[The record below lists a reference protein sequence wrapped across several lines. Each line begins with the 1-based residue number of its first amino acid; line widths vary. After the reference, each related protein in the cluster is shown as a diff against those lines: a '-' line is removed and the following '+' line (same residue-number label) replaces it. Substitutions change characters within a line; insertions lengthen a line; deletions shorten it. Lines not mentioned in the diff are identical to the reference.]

1 LPERCEVN
9 AMLKKI
15 TSAEIRL
22 GMYIQR
28 FEGSWI
34 DHPFWKAHFL
44 LRKPRD
50 LQKIQQS
57 AVTAVWIDVAKG
69 LDRLPQSPVDEPVS
83 VPPSATPLA
92 DPPPLPAASHDS
104 PMMTSLPTSTNRTSA
119 LSCQQELA
127 QAIAVSAHAKQEVAR
142 LFQDVRLG
150 KAIELNEVNDVV
162 EQISASVLRHP
173 TALISLTRLR
183 TADEYTYIHSVS
195 VCALMTAVARQME
208 LPTSQVFLAG
218 KAGLMHDVGKMR
230 VPAEVLNKPG
240 KLSDEELA
248 VMKRHP
254 EHGVALLQAWEA
266 SAEVID
272 VCRHHHEKFD
282 GSGYPDR
289 QAGAGISLLARIAA
303 VCDVYDA
310 ISSTRPYKQ
319 AWSPA
324 ESIHRMAEWTGHFD
338 PQVFQ
343 AFVKTLGIYPIGSLV
358 RLSNEQLAVVV
369 DQHPQSLLTPL
380 VRVFFSARSRTPLPT
395 RLLDLA
401 RTSTGERI
409 VRRELPE
416 EWGFRNL
423 ERLWQQA

>member
-1 LPERCEVN
+1 
-9 AMLKKI
+9 MLKKI
-15 TSAEIRL
+15 TSAEVRL
-22 GMYIQR
+22 GMYIHS

-34 DHPFWKAHFL
+34 DHPFWKARFL
-44 LRKPRD
+44 LRSSRD
-50 LQKIQQS
+50 LQKIQHS

-69 LDRLPQSPVDEPVS
+69 LDRLPQPPADEPMTT
-83 VPPSATPLA
+83 PALAPSLAAMPAPL
-92 DPPPLPAASHDS
+92 DPPKTMPPPAVA
-104 PMMTSLPTSTNRTSA
+104 A
-119 LSCQQELA
+119 AVGCQQELA
-127 QAIAVSAHAKQEVAR
+127 QAIAVSDHAKQEVTR

-150 KAIELNEVNDVV
+150 KAIELDEVNEVV

-208 LPTSQVFLAG
+208 LPAEQVFLAG
-218 KAGLMHDVGKMR
+218 KAGLMHDVGKML
-230 VPAEVLNKPG
+230 VPPEVLNKPG
-240 KLSDEELA
+240 KLTDEEFAL
-248 VMKRHP
+248 MRRHP
-254 EHGVALLQAWEA
+254 EHGVALLQEWGA
-266 SAEVID
+266 SAAVID

-289 QAGAGISLLARIAA
+289 QAGSGISLLSRIAA

-343 AFVKTLGIYPIGSLV
+343 AFVRTVGIYPIGSLV

-369 DQHPQSLLTPL
+369 DQHPHSLLTPK
-380 VRVFFSARSRTPLPT
+380 VRVFFSARSRTPLPQ